1 MAGRAKALFIKDNTA
16 LKFDVINMKTRKLKR
31 AQIFLYFTSVLF
43 AAAGFCTASHASDF
57 PDLISS
63 LKMLEQTPQFCGE
76 RVPLDI
82 QEVRERFEKE
92 FLLMLWNRPQVILW
106 LKRTGRYF
114 PYIEKML
121 QESGMPEDLKYVAVI
136 ESALRLHARS
146 HKGAVGFWQFMPHT
160 GRKYGLVVNRR
171 LDERRNLFAAT
182 QAAIDYF
189 KELHELLGSWTLA
202 AAAYNMGEEG
212 LMAEM
217 MEQKMNDYYRLYLP
231 LETQRFLFRIL
242 AAKSILSAPAKF
254 GFVLAERDYYRP
266 MAFDRIKIDSVNE
279 VPVRV
284 LAAAAETHFKAIK
297 DLNPDI
303 RGHYLIS
310 GSHTILVP
318 KGAGEGF
325 HLRYKA
331 LLQQEQVQ
339 RKERVYIVQKG
350 DNLSMIAEKF
360 GVPLNAIII
369 WNRLDIE
376 KAIHPGER
384 LIVYPQRGDTL
395 GSAAKK

>member
-1 MAGRAKALFIKDNTA
+1 MNIADVYSKGNTA
-16 LKFDVINMKTRKLKR
+16 FKFDIIKMKTTKLKWPNV
-31 AQIFLYFTSVLF
+31 FWVFTSVLF
-43 AAAGFCTASHASDF
+43 AAAGFYTSSQASDF
-57 PDLISS
+57 PNLISS
-63 LKMLEQTPQFCGE
+63 LKMLERTPQFCGE

-92 FLLMLWNRPQVILW
+92 LLLTLWNRPQVILW

-136 ESALRLHARS
+136 ESALRPHARS
-146 HKGAVGFWQFMPHT
+146 FKGAVGFWQFMPHT
-160 GRKYGLVVNRR
+160 GRKYGLIVNRR

-189 KELHELLGSWTLA
+189 KDLHEMLGSWTLA

-217 MEQKMNDYYRLYLP
+217 MEQKMNDYYRLYLH
-231 LETQRFLFRIL
+231 LETQRFLFKIL
-242 AAKSILSAPAKF
+242 AAKSILSEPAKF
-254 GFVLAERDYYRP
+254 GFVLAESDYYRP
-266 MAFDRIKIDSVNE
+266 MAFDRIRVDSVKE

-310 GSHTILVP
+310 GSHSILVP

-325 HLRYKA
+325 HLRYEA

-339 RKERVYIVQKG
+339 EKERIYVVRKG
-350 DNLSMIAEKF
+350 DNLSMIAERF
-360 GVPLNAIII
+360 GVPLSAIII

-376 KAIHPGER
+376 RPIHPGER
-384 LIVYPQRGDTL
+384 LIVYPQKG
-395 GSAAKK
+395 G

>member
-1 MAGRAKALFIKDNTA
+1 
-16 LKFDVINMKTRKLKR
+16 MKTRKLKR
-31 AQIFLYFTSVLF
+31 AQFFLYFTSVLF
-43 AAAGFCTASHASDF
+43 TAAGFCTASHASDF

-92 FLLMLWNRPQVILW
+92 FLLMLGNRPQVILW

-136 ESALRLHARS
+136 ESALRLHVRS
-146 HKGAVGFWQFMPHT
+146 HKGAVGFWQFMPQT
-160 GRKYGLVVNRR
+160 GRRYGLIVNRR
-171 LDERRNLFAAT
+171 LDERRNLSAAT

-189 KELHELLGSWTLA
+189 RELHEMLGSWTLA

-212 LMAEM
+212 LKAQI
-217 MEQKMNDYYRLYLP
+217 MEQKTNDYYRLYLP
-231 LETQRFLFRIL
+231 LETQRFLFRIM
-242 AAKSILSAPAKF
+242 AAKSILSDPAKF
-254 GFVLAERDYYRP
+254 GFVLAEGDYYSP
-266 MAFDRIKIDSVNE
+266 LAFDRIRIDSARE

-284 LAAAAETHFKAIK
+284 LAAAAKTHFKAIK

-303 RGHYLIS
+303 RGYYLIS
-310 GSHTILVP
+310 GSHSILVP

-325 HLRYKA
+325 HLRFEA
-331 LLQQEQVQ
+331 LLKQEQAQ
-339 RKERVYIVQKG
+339 QKKRTYIVQKG
-350 DNLSMIAEKF
+350 DNLSMIAERF
-360 GVPLNAIII
+360 GVPLSAIII
-369 WNRLDIE
+369 WNRLDIG
-376 KAIHPGER
+376 KSIHPGER
-384 LIVYPQRGDTL
+384 LIVYPQRGANSDP
-395 GSAAKK
+395 AAKK

>member
-1 MAGRAKALFIKDNTA
+1 
-16 LKFDVINMKTRKLKR
+16 MKPPKLKGSKF
-31 AQIFLYFTSVLF
+31 FLFFTSVLL
-43 AAAGFCTASHASDF
+43 AAAGFYTPSQASDF
-57 PDLISS
+57 PNLIRS

-82 QEVRERFEKE
+82 QDVRERFEKE
-92 FLLMLWNRPQVILW
+92 LLLMLWNRPQVILW

-160 GRKYGLVVNRR
+160 GRKYGLIVNRR
-171 LDERRNLFAAT
+171 LDERRNFFAAT
-182 QAAIDYF
+182 QSAIDYF
-189 KELHELLGSWTLA
+189 KELHEMLGSWTLA

-212 LMAEM
+212 LKAEM

-242 AAKSILSAPAKF
+242 AAKSILSEPQKF

-266 MAFDRIKIDSVNE
+266 MAFDRIRIDSVRE

-310 GSHTILVP
+310 GSHAILVP

-325 HLRYKA
+325 HLRYEA
-331 LLQQEQVQ
+331 LVRQEQAQ
-339 RKERVYIVQKG
+339 RKERIYIVRKG
-350 DNLSMIAEKF
+350 DNLSMIAERF
-360 GVPLNAIII
+360 GVPLSAIII
-369 WNRLDIE
+369 WNRLDYE
-376 KAIHPGER
+376 KPIHPGDR
-384 LIVYPQRGDTL
+384 LIVYPQKGDNS
-395 GSAAKK
+395 GSNAKK